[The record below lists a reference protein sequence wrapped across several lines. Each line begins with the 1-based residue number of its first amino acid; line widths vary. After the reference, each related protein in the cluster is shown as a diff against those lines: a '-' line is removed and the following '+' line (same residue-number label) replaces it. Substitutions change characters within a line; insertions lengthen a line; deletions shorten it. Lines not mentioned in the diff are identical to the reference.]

1 MKTTSFVHLTAW
13 LLLVLSLYS
22 TKTFS
27 QCRITIDPTVK
38 RFVGNES
45 EFNRDK
51 YLTFHSWFKKEDT
64 DFEQFK
70 QRYNISSNY
79 NGSRLFNN
87 PGGRHKNGKFPKVKN
102 QYSGT
107 RTVSDFVST
116 GSPKLLFYNKTLDY
130 SVTDISEFSKK
141 SAAFTAEFFSHQ
153 ADVVP
158 KYFEP
163 LNEPMVHAREF
174 LGTEKKIKNKQQKAN
189 IVVEKIIDY
198 HADVLAAIKAKPELK
213 HMKVG
218 GFGSAFPEF
227 EANNFGLW
235 NNRFKKFIDRLGSQL
250 DFLALHLYDGSGIN
264 NKTGRRSGSNAEAI
278 LDMLE
283 AYSYL
288 KTGKT
293 IPFAITEYGRL
304 VPDQPNY
311 KQNGNYVP
319 LVNAQAVR
327 SQLHLVM
334 NFIERGDNVLLATPF
349 TVGKQRPKS
358 RYSKSSL
365 WIQHDDG
372 TYELS
377 QRKYF
382 FEMWKDIK
390 GHRVFLQSSSVDIQS
405 QAFVD
410 NNRMFVV
417 LNNVN
422 NQMKE
427 VALEVINVKDI
438 KEVAVKRLNI
448 FNDKLPELSINSYKK
463 APEKLRLR
471 YGETVVLTYTLKKP
485 IKHKR
490 EVRSRKHYAD
500 SYLKPIGPNKTLIF
514 SINGMRAP
522 LYSATLRL
530 GIARDHGQSL
540 TPEIKINGKRIPY
553 DGDVIR
559 GGDQKVRKRFFGV
572 LEIPISAD
580 IIKTE
585 NNNIEV
591 TFPDHGGHV
600 SSVIIDATER
610 ICQ

>member
-1 MKTTSFVHLTAW
+1 MKTTLFVHLTT
-13 LLLVLSLYS
+13 LLSLGLCLHV
-22 TKTFS
+22 TETFS
-27 QCRITIDPTVK
+27 QGSITIDPTVK

-45 EFNRDK
+45 DFIREK

-70 QRYNISSNY
+70 VLYNISSNY

-87 PGGRHKNGKFPKVKN
+87 PGGRHKNGKFPKIKN
-102 QYSGT
+102 QYTGV
-107 RTVSDFVST
+107 RAVSDVVST
-116 GSPKLLFYNKTLDY
+116 GSPKLLFHDKTVDY

-153 ADVVP
+153 ADIVP

-174 LGTEKKIKNKQQKAN
+174 LGTQRKMKNKQQKVN

-198 HADVLAAIKAKPELK
+198 HAEVFAAIKSKPELK
-213 HMKVG
+213 LMKVG

-235 NNRFKKFIDRLGSQL
+235 NNRFKKFIDRLGTEL

-264 NKTGRRSGSNAEAI
+264 NKTGKRSGSNAEAI

-283 AYSYL
+283 AYSHL
-288 KTGKT
+288 KTGNT

-311 KQNGNYVP
+311 RQNGNYVP

-365 WIQHDDG
+365 WTQQHDG

-382 FEMWKDIK
+382 FEIWKEVR
-390 GHRVFLQSSSVDIQS
+390 GHRVLLQSSNVDVQS

-410 NNRMFVV
+410 NHRVFVV
-417 LNNVN
+417 LNNLN
-422 NQMKE
+422 NQKQE
-427 VALEVINVKDI
+427 VALELINTNKI
-438 KEVAVKRLNI
+438 KEVEIKRLNI
-448 FNDKLPELSINSYKK
+448 FNEKLPELTIHKHKK
-463 APEKLRLR
+463 APEKLRLN
-471 YGETVVLTYTLKKP
+471 YGETVVLKYTFKKP
-485 IKHKR
+485 IKHQR
-490 EVRSRKHYAD
+490 EVRSRKYYAEA
-500 SYLKPIGPNKTLIF
+500 YLKAIEPNSSLTF
-514 SINGMRAP
+514 SIKGVPNQ
-522 LYSATLRL
+522 LESTTLRL
-530 GIARDHGQSL
+530 GVARDHGASL
-540 TPEIKINGKRIPY
+540 TPEIKINGEGIPY
-553 DGDVIR
+553 VGDVIR

-572 LEIPISAD
+572 LEIPVPTDVIKAGVNSIS
-580 IIKTE
+580 
-585 NNNIEV
+585 V
-591 TFPDHGGHV
+591 TFPDDGGHV
-600 SSVIIDATER
+600 SSVIIDATEK
-610 ICQ
+610 IH